1 MTLAEQLRR
10 EGHQRGLQ
18 QGLEKGL
25 QQGLEKGQLEDARDS
40 ILDIL
45 EARFNTAPQEIVE
58 TLKAVNDISVLKQ
71 LRKKAAVT
79 ESLEEFR
86 KMVRKAGGL
95 S

>member
-10 EGHQRGLQ
+10 EGHQR
-18 QGLEKGL
+18 GL

-58 TLKAVNDISVLKQ
+58 TLKTVNDIFVLKQ
-71 LRKKAAVT
+71 LHKKAAVT
-79 ESLEEFR
+79 EDMEELR
-86 KMVRKAGGL
+86 KMVRRAGGL